1 MSKPA
6 QDERSPVALEN
17 VLQRLEGGVFM
28 AVCEDGSH
36 HIVATYPY
44 IAVQGDSEDEASE
57 IFIDALID
65 WFDER
70 DAATGAQRAHYDNL
84 RMPMWERV
92 KFIFLVWRDKS
103 KAPDH
108 NNDNVERCQHG
119 NYSAWHHQNAH

>member
-6 QDERSPVALEN
+6 QAERTAVELDN
-17 VLQRLEGGVFM
+17 LLQRLEGGVFM
-28 AVCEDGSH
+28 AKCEDSSQ

-44 IAVQGDSEDEASE
+44 IAVQGDSEDEASQ

-84 RMPMWERV
+84 RMPIWERV
-92 KFIFLVWRDKS
+92 KFIFLVWRDKF
-103 KAPDH
+103 KAPDRYI
-108 NNDNVERCQHG
+108 DNAERCQHG
-119 NYSAWHHQNAH
+119 NYSAWHPQNAH